1 MIVDIAGS
9 TVELDIE
16 DGDIITD
23 VVVIARLQDLDR
35 PGEEAL
41 ALGCSSNT
49 GGVLQRG
56 MIEETLDALRG
67 GILSDE

>member
-9 TVELDIE
+9 QVDLDIE

-23 VVVIARLQDLDR
+23 VVVIARLQDLDL

>member
-9 TVELDIE
+9 QVDLDIE
-16 DGDIITD
+16 EGDIITD

>member
-9 TVELDIE
+9 QVDLDIE

-23 VVVIARLQDLDR
+23 VVVIARIQDLDR

-41 ALGCSSNT
+41 AIGASSHT
-49 GGVLQRG
+49 GFLLQRG
-56 MIEETLDALRG
+56 MIEEAREATRG
-67 GILSDE
+67 AMFGDD